1 METEKERFEILMEDM
16 EKKFDAVIDGL
27 ISLRQDFRE
36 LRNVVAHQQELDSPM
51 PSAPSLTSR
60 ENVAEKRSGKPAQRK
75 GVKQAKKAIA

>member
-36 LRNVVAHQQELDSPM
+36 LRNVVAHQQESM
-51 PSAPSLTSR
+51 FF
-60 ENVAEKRSGKPAQRK
+60 
-75 GVKQAKKAIA
+75 